1 MKTIIPYIIIVA
13 VCMIVAGVNARMVRH
28 AADDLHQISE
38 DIGAIRRAL
47 EPHPFSVG
55 MDAPEMRQHV
65 RLREDT
71 ARQQPEVTLL

>member
-1 MKTIIPYIIIVA
+1 MKIIAIIVTLITTVAATHLVVSRA
-13 VCMIVAGVNARMVRH
+13 VTVAR
-28 AADDLHQISE
+28 DLHQISE

-55 MDAPEMRQHV
+55 QETPPMREHV
-65 RLREDT
+65 MLREYT